1 MLKRELT
8 RRLDLGNLIKNGD
21 GPQRK
26 LKWPVKKV
34 PTIKGRDA
42 KPSKKSGGK
51 TLYKRLPVP
60 GSDKFVTIMSKDI
73 SKSVNIY
80 YDKKMLKLKMSDIIK
95 MTNMRTIP
103 DMIKILK
110 SYKLDM

>member
-8 RRLDLGNLIKNGD
+8 RRLDLGNLIKKGD

-26 LKWPVKKV
+26 LKGPVKKV
-34 PTIKGRDA
+34 FTKKGRDA
-42 KPSKKSGGK
+42 KPSKKSVGV

-60 GSDKFVTIMSKDI
+60 GSDKFVAIKSKDT
-73 SKSVNIY
+73 SKSVNIF